1 MSDLMNRINDLN
13 YRLGGGS
20 LFQWVCDFTF
30 LALLGVIG
38 FMLID
43 PMEHPAVVANYVLIT
58 IVRVSD
64 VPVRWLSLSGEL
76 LADIENKDKPKRGI
90 IRKAAGGLACSF
102 IGRLPQQ
109 LSEQR
114 ARLGGL
120 LGDLISRKRTS
131 TPVSGL
137 TDAELR
143 NLHKGSRIYAVVIGA
158 LLLCLSAYLKYPDIR
173 SLMVLFGL
181 VLYVMARIHREH
193 VDLTS
198 DLPGFSRAIVC
209 DTLQPS

>member
-1 MSDLMNRINDLN
+1 M
-13 YRLGGGS
+13 
-20 LFQWVCDFTF
+20 
-30 LALLGVIG
+30 
-38 FMLID
+38 
-43 PMEHPAVVANYVLIT
+43 
-58 IVRVSD
+58 
-64 VPVRWLSLSGEL
+64 SLSGDL
-76 LADIENKDKPKRGI
+76 LAEIDNKDKPKRGI
-90 IRKAAGGLACSF
+90 IRKAAGGLVYSF

-158 LLLCLSAYLKYPDIR
+158 LLLMLCLSTYLKYPDMR

-198 DLPGFSRAIVC
+198 DFPGFCRG
-209 DTLQPS
+209 L